1 VGFRWK
7 WRFDFRKLGLGELAR
22 LSAWMLLFVAV
33 SQAGVLVVL
42 TIAKAVGSEDSA
54 GPAIFQSAFLV
65 FMMAHG
71 IVAVSVLTA
80 LMPRL
85 SAAAADNRTQDLITQ
100 LNNGLRLVSV
110 VLVPITAA
118 YIVLGRPIAVTLFNW
133 GNFDH
138 EAALRTAPVI
148 ALAGLGLVP
157 YAIMQLQQFAFYALR
172 DTRTPAVLNIP
183 VVALRVG
190 LDLLFWAILAPAAVA
205 AAMMGASGVSFV
217 FGALVSIALLRRRLG
232 YLGLR
237 SVASALV
244 KLVAAAVIAA
254 VPTYLLV
261 YVMSVQ
267 FGDGKLDSLVQL
279 VLGGVLLLGLYYGL
293 ALLFRVT
300 EVRDLTR
307 MVRARLGR

>member
-1 VGFRWK
+1 
-7 WRFDFRKLGLGELAR
+7 
-22 LSAWMLLFVAV
+22 
-33 SQAGVLVVL
+33 
-42 TIAKAVGSEDSA
+42 
-54 GPAIFQSAFLV
+54 
-65 FMMAHG
+65 
-71 IVAVSVLTA
+71 
-80 LMPRL
+80 
-85 SAAAADNRTQDLITQ
+85 
-100 LNNGLRLVSV
+100 
-110 VLVPITAA
+110 
-118 YIVLGRPIAVTLFNW
+118 
-133 GNFDH
+133 
-138 EAALRTAPVI
+138 
-148 ALAGLGLVP
+148 
-157 YAIMQLQQFAFYALR
+157 
-172 DTRTPAVLNIP
+172 
-183 VVALRVG
+183 
-190 LDLLFWAILAPAAVA
+190 
-205 AAMMGASGVSFV
+205 VSFV

-261 YVMSVQ
+261 YVMSVR